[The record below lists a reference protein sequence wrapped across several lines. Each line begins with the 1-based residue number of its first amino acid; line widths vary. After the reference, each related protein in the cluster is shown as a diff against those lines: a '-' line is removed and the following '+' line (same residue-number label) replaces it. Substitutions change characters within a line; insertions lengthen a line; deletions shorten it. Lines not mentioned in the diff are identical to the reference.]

1 MARVKT
7 GTTRRRRHKKV
18 LQQTKGYRLTYSK
31 LYKRAHEMLL
41 HAGEYSFAGRKQ
53 RKRQLRRLW
62 IQRIN
67 AALSNLENDLNY
79 SRFIHALKQKDIKLN
94 RKMLAYLALKQPKV
108 FKKIVDK
115 VQK

>member
-1 MARVKT
+1 M
-7 GTTRRRRHKKV
+7 
-18 LQQTKGYRLTYSK
+18 Y
-31 LYKRAHEMLL
+31 L

-67 AALSNLENDLNY
+67 AALSNLPDAPKY
-79 SRFIHALKQKDIKLN
+79 SRFIHRLKQKDIKLN

-108 FKKIVDK
+108 FKEIVNY
-115 VQK
+115 V